1 MNTLN
6 YKRNNNIY
14 NTNYYIKKPK
24 NIYNT
29 NYLGSG
35 ERTHENW
42 ILRQDPLDL
51 GRVQDPLSLAPAQD
65 PLDLGTRVLRGT
77 H

>member
-14 NTNYYIKKPK
+14 NTNYYIKKLK

-29 NYLGSG
+29 NYLGPG
-35 ERTHENW
+35 E
-42 ILRQDPLDL
+42 DPHKL
-51 GRVQDPLSLAPAQD
+51 GLKAGPTQIGS
-65 PLDLGTRVLRGT
+65 
-77 H
+77 